1 MHSSKIL
8 NTLAYF
14 DVFNYPLK
22 ADEILAFSNIS
33 TDEFEKAMAILDDLV
48 KAELISTSSEFYAL
62 ENVEP
67 KAAKRIKG
75 NLKAIKQLKLAGKI
89 AKLISYFPY
98 VVGVGLSGSLSKN
111 YADENSDIDFF
122 IITRSNRLWICR
134 TFLILFKKVFLLN
147 SYKYFCL
154 NYFVDEN
161 NLEIKEQNIY
171 TAVEI
176 STLLPLVNSSIF
188 DAIKQENSWVKKYL
202 PHAKYLAKSKC
213 YQSSFII
220 PRLNSTILNKV
231 DTWLMNNTIKYWQKK
246 FSNFD
251 QGRFELAFK
260 ASKQI
265 STHHPG
271 DFQFNILKQYELKR
285 EEALKKL
292 DQTSVSF

>member
-1 MHSSKIL
+1 M
-8 NTLAYF
+8 
-14 DVFNYPLK
+14 
-22 ADEILAFSNIS
+22 
-33 TDEFEKAMAILDDLV
+33 
-48 KAELISTSSEFYAL
+48 
-62 ENVEP
+62 
-67 KAAKRIKG
+67 
-75 NLKAIKQLKLAGKI
+75 
-89 AKLISYFPY
+89 
-98 VVGVGLSGSLSKN
+98 
-111 YADENSDIDFF
+111 
-122 IITRSNRLWICR
+122 
-134 TFLILFKKVFLLN
+134 
-147 SYKYFCL
+147 
-154 NYFVDEN
+154 DEN

-220 PRLNSTILNKV
+220 PRLNSTILNKI